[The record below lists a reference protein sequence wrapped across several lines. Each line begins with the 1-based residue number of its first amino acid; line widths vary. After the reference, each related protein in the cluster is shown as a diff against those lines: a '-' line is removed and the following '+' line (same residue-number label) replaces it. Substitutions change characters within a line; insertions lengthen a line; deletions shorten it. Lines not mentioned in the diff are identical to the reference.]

1 MEIGKLG
8 RECTSTLRER
18 DDSGEKYSTVA
29 GAAQEI
35 LQSLDEL
42 VRG

>member
-1 MEIGKLG
+1 LKNDVNVPPKSNKQKN
-8 RECTSTLRER
+8 CTKILFFA
-18 DDSGEKYSTVA
+18 GVA